1 MHEHDCS
8 TAVEYIPLVLEA
20 MSSNHAGYIL
30 ALSIFALPFNAILG
44 GASLLVTKKQEKGD
58 A

>member
-1 MHEHDCS
+1 MHEHNYS

-20 MSSNHAGYIL
+20 MSSNHVGYFL

-44 GASLLVTKKQEKGD
+44 GASLLVTKKQLKGN